1 MWGRIAAVADAA
13 LGNASATL
21 VTAGIA
27 AWPKPARKIQRRAAV
42 EKRLLCEI
50 IIRI

>member
-27 AWPKPARKIQRRAAV
+27 AWPKPARKIQRRALV